1 MPNIASVL
9 KEEISRIARK
19 EVRVETEALK
29 KASGRYRSE
38 IAALKRQV
46 QQLLKIVEKTGKRS
60 TVVSGPATDSRPK
73 AVQRFSAAR
82 MVALRKRLELSAAE
96 AGLLLGVSGLTVYNW
111 EKGTKPRGA
120 QLPAIAELRALSK
133 AQARKRVNDLKA

>member
-73 AVQRFSAAR
+73 AVQRFI
-82 MVALRKRLELSAAE
+82 ALHQDDSCSCRFLQWKRRFMAKSETLAVRDAQQLTNI
-96 AGLLLGVSGLTVYNW
+96 GLT
-111 EKGTKPRGA
+111 R
-120 QLPAIAELRALSK
+120 R
-133 AQARKRVNDLKA
+133 